1 MRFHFTL
8 ATALILA
15 GPALA
20 SSIETVGVTTKAGSI
35 VVKSCADC
43 PAPEPVV
50 HRDSYIV
57 PALRT
62 GTQTIEL
69 KDINGEKKVVRTEA
83 WMGGSPVVY
92 ISNPP
97 KQDETAQPA
106 TTAPATKPAT
116 AVPVAD
122 SMISTQ
128 TQAIE
133 AAAIGTTAA
142 PPRDGIDKSATTA
155 ALDTDPAA
163 AAPVETATAVKPLDA
178 SKFELRLQP

>member
-1 MRFHFTL
+1 MRFH
-8 ATALILA
+8 LILA
-15 GPALA
+15 SALIVAGPAFA
-20 SSIETVGVTTKAGSI
+20 SSIEKVGVTTTAGSI

-43 PAPEPVV
+43 PAPKPVA

-62 GTQTIEL
+62 GTQTIEM
-69 KDINGEKKVVRTEA
+69 KDINGQKKVVRTEA

-97 KQDETAQPA
+97 KDETAQPA
-106 TTAPATKPAT
+106 ATAPAAPA
-116 AVPVAD
+116 PVAA

-133 AAAIGTTAA
+133 AAAIGMTAA
-142 PPRDGIDKSATTA
+142 PPRDGIDKTTTTA

-163 AAPVETATAVKPLDA
+163 APPGEAATTIKSLDS

>member
-1 MRFHFTL
+1 MRFHFIL
-8 ATALILA
+8 ATALIVA

-20 SSIETVGVTTKAGSI
+20 SSIETVGVTVKAGSI

-43 PAPEPVV
+43 PAPKPVV
-50 HRDSYIV
+50 HRDGYIV

-69 KDINGEKKVVRTEA
+69 KDINGRKKVVRTEA

-97 KQDETAQPA
+97 KDETEQPA
-106 TTAPATKPAT
+106 KAATAPAAAPA
-116 AVPVAD
+116 PVAA

-128 TQAIE
+128 TQAVE
-133 AAAIGTTAA
+133 AAAIGMA
-142 PPRDGIDKSATTA
+142 PQQRDGIDKTATTA
-155 ALDTDPAA
+155 ALETDV
-163 AAPVETATAVKPLDA
+163 APVETAATIKSLDA

>member
-20 SSIETVGVTTKAGSI
+20 SSIETVGVVTSAGSI
-35 VVKSCADC
+35 IVKSCAHC
-43 PAPEPVV
+43 PAPKPVA

-62 GTQTIEL
+62 GTQTVQL

-92 ISNPP
+92 ISAPP
-97 KQDETAQPA
+97 KDDTANAVCVPLHSGRRTIVLQ
-106 TTAPATKPAT
+106 TTITRNDGK
-116 AVPVAD
+116 VAA
-122 SMISTQ
+122 IVIQ
-128 TQAIE
+128 TQIIVDKA
-133 AAAIGTTAA
+133 GT
-142 PPRDGIDKSATTA
+142 
-155 ALDTDPAA
+155 
-163 AAPVETATAVKPLDA
+163 
-178 SKFELRLQP
+178 